1 MSGGSTA
8 PPLIRALLDQDVPWE
23 TVTVWQVDERVA
35 PDGDDDRNA
44 NQLAVL
50 PCVVRL
56 MPVTNKDL
64 RRSARQYGA
73 KLPERFDVVHLG
85 LGDDG
90 HTASWPPGDDGP
102 TVSERA
108 VELVRDFHG
117 MDRMTLTKRVVNHAR
132 ARVVLTTGAS
142 KRPVVDRWLDG
153 ATDLPI
159 AAVKRSDTFVFLDD
173 AAGAGYAGAEVA
185 ARR

>member
-8 PPLIRALLDQDVPWE
+8 PPMIGALLDQDVPWE

-35 PDGDDDRNA
+35 PDGDEARNA
-44 NQLAVL
+44 EQLAVL

-56 MPVTNKDL
+56 MPVTKRDL

-73 KLPERFDVVHLG
+73 LLPERFDVVHLG

-90 HTASWPPGDDGP
+90 HTASWPPGDDAP
-102 TVSERA
+102 VTSKRS

-117 MDRMTLTKRVVNHAR
+117 LDRMTLTGRVINGAR
-132 ARVVLTTGAS
+132 SRVLLATGAS
-142 KRPVVDRWLDG
+142 KRPMVQRWLDG
-153 ATDLPI
+153 DPTLPV
-159 AAVKRSDTFVFLDD
+159 ASVKRPDTWVFLDD
-173 AAGAGYAGAEVA
+173 AAAPEGR
-185 ARR
+185 AREPQ